1 MKKHILYLT
10 LIIFTTLQLSAQ
22 QNSLSSSLFNQ
33 KEAGETET
41 YQCIQIR
48 RGDIITLTGSIE
60 FINEGPELDQKNLYF
75 TSLGGRGFILKGDL
89 LGEITIFSQS
99 LKETERITIKGTVL
113 FEGLEERPAELEVSR
128 FSPSITN

>member
-1 MKKHILYLT
+1 MNKLLLPGLL
-10 LIIFTTLQLSAQ
+10 LIIASTLQAQ
-22 QNSLSSSLFNQ
+22 STPLSSDLFIQ
-33 KEAGETET
+33 QDKETET

-60 FINEGPELDQKNLYF
+60 FINDKTELDQKNLYF

>member
-1 MKKHILYLT
+1 MNKLLLPGLL
-10 LIIFTTLQLSAQ
+10 LIIASALQAQ
-22 QNSLSSSLFNQ
+22 STPLSSDLFIQ
-33 KEAGETET
+33 QDKETET

-60 FINEGPELDQKNLYF
+60 FINDKTELDQKNLYF